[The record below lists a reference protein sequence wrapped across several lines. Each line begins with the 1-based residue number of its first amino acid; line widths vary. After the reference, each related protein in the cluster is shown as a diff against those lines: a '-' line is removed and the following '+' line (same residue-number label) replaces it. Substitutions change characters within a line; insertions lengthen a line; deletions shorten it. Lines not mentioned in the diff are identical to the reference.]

1 MIYVLAYP
9 EFERSV
15 AESINR
21 FRSAY
26 EPERARLVPPHVT
39 LVFGIRNAH
48 PQEFLALCEHAADHV
63 SEFAV
68 DFTVG
73 DIVYDP
79 YEKTH
84 KLLLLGSTGKSALIA
99 LHQQLYNGPHRAEL
113 NLDIPYRPHMTV
125 ATHEDRT
132 IIERLDVAALG
143 AFPIPGKIR
152 SLEVVELV
160 DNKLR
165 PLRTVPLR
173 K

>member
-48 PQEFLALCEHAADHV
+48 PPDFLALCEHVADHV

-68 DFTVG
+68 DFTAS

-84 KLLLLGSTGKSALIA
+84 KLFLLGSTGKPALIA
-99 LHQQLYNGPHRAEL
+99 LHQQLYDGPHRTEL
-113 NLDIPYRPHMTV
+113 NLNAPYRPHMTV

-143 AFPIPGKIR
+143 AFPIPGKIGA
-152 SLEVVELV
+152 LEVVELV
-160 DNKLR
+160 DSTLH
-165 PLRTVPLR
+165 PLRTIPLR